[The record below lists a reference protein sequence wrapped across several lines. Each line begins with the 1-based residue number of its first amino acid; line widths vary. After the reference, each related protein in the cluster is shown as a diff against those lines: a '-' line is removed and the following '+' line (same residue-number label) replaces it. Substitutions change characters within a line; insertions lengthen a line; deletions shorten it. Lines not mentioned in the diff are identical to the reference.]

1 MDSDRPAIPDTS
13 TARVRRRF
21 RSLINNGARLRPAG
35 AARSNPDALLD
46 AYMPR
51 CSVELFGTTFFLTRY
66 LYDEALNF
74 FVGYVVH
81 GVDDKDPGVSIYP
94 RIFYK
99 DSSLVWRVASHFVHD
114 PLEYWIGKGDVRTI
128 RVDDEE
134 YVCSV
139 EETTNLPYE
148 LQHAFDLCSR
158 AGKSKRDDDAVEL
171 VLRRAP
177 SGRIAPYADFTAP
190 RRNAGTRI
198 NRGRPVAR
206 FTKPGDPTS
215 LRFTSGFEPD
225 LRAGL
230 ADSWVTGSRFFG
242 GELRKYRVLSTNRRI
257 QYLFFASPTHA
268 WLNPPQALTTEL
280 SSYGVRLVDV
290 HADDDLFVPGFEY
303 HEEEADGTVTHS
315 QIPAGF
321 AGAPHPDDPHRHDA
335 SMWVEALPIIQEFR
349 RRFL

>member
-21 RSLINNGARLRPAG
+21 RSLLKQGARLLPAG
-35 AARSNPDALLD
+35 EARTNPEALL
-46 AYMPR
+46 AGYMPR

-74 FVGYVVH
+74 FVGYVVQ
-81 GVDDKDPGVSIYP
+81 GDDEGRAGSIYP

-114 PLEYWIGKGDVRTI
+114 PYEYWIGKGDVRTI
-128 RVDDEE
+128 QVDEEE

-139 EETTNLPYE
+139 EETTNLPFE
-148 LQHAFDLCSR
+148 LQQAFDVCSR
-158 AGKSKRDDDAVEL
+158 AAKAKRDDDAVEL

-177 SGRIAPYADFTAP
+177 SGRIAPYADFTSP
-190 RRNAGTRI
+190 RRQGGSRI
-198 NRGRPVAR
+198 NRGRRVAR

-215 LRFTSGFEPD
+215 LRFAPGFEPD
-225 LRAGL
+225 LGNGL
-230 ADSWVTGSRFFG
+230 AESWVTGSRFFG
-242 GELRKYRVLSTNRRI
+242 GPLRKFRVLSSNRKI

-268 WLNPPQALTTEL
+268 WLNPPQALTKEL
-280 SSYGVRLVDV
+280 STYGVRLVDV

-303 HEEEADGTVTHS
+303 HEEEADGTVSHS
-315 QIPAGF
+315 QIPTGF
-321 AGAPHPDDPHRHDA
+321 AGPPHPDDPHRHDA
-335 SMWVEALPIIQEFR
+335 SRWVEALPIIQDFR
-349 RRFL
+349 RHLL